1 MDRRWARRTLFVVGI
16 ILITLC
22 VGTIGF
28 SRIEGWGFFDAF
40 YMTLTTITTVGYQEV
55 HPLDQAGRVF
65 NSFIIFFGV
74 SAMFFAVGAM
84 TQTIIEL
91 ELAGRYGKRKKNR
104 MISQLHDHF
113 VVCGFGRVGRNA
125 SYELQRA
132 KAPFLVID
140 RNQER
145 VARASDAR
153 MLAVVAD
160 ATNDDDLRKAGVLRA
175 RGLIAALPSDAENL
189 FIILSAKNLNSNL
202 VVVTRV
208 SEEQNEE
215 KLRRAGADTVF
226 APYTLA
232 GRRLADSLLR
242 PHVVEFLDFA
252 TSVVGPQIMMEQV
265 HVSRERAIRSSI
277 LSDLLAAVGVNV
289 IILAIRRSDGQM
301 IFNPAADTRI
311 SADDYLIVLGDKP
324 SLNELEKTLSGQ

>member
-1 MDRRWARRTLFVVGI
+1 MERRLVRRTLFVVGV
-16 ILITLC
+16 ILVTLC
-22 VGTIGF
+22 IGTIGF
-28 SRIEGWGFFDAF
+28 SIIEGWGLFDAF

-55 HPLDQAGRVF
+55 RPLDRAGRVF
-65 NSFIIFFGV
+65 NSFVIFFGV

-91 ELAGRYGKRKKNR
+91 EFADQYGRRKRNR

-145 VARASDAR
+145 VARAADAR
-153 MLAVVAD
+153 MLAMIAD

-189 FIILSAKNLNSNL
+189 FIILSAKSLNSNL

-226 APYTLA
+226 APYTMA

-242 PHVVEFLDFA
+242 PHLVEFLDFA
-252 TSVVGPQIMMEQV
+252 MSVVGPKIMMEQV
-265 HVSRERAIRSSI
+265 HVGQRAPFHSGTVG
-277 LSDLLAAVGVNV
+277 DLLTSSGINV
-289 IILAIRRSDGQM
+289 IILAIRRSDKQM

-311 SADDYLIVLGDKP
+311 FVGDYLIVLGDKS
-324 SLNELEKTLSGQ
+324 SLSELEQALSAR